1 MANEPTRLAI
11 PRLIWDSLEM
21 ALKGESRRLVKDI
34 AKTLGQDETELWK
47 EVSKTTLS
55 VYLADLT
62 EPTDETYTCQ
72 AYNLTAQVQK
82 ICKKP
87 VIFGHRVCPEHVNSL
102 GKKPSAALPMY
113 RRLQYYDEDDSVEK
127 ECYLNPATNELI
139 DKETLLKIG
148 IWNTHTQTALID
160 SIA

>member
-1 MANEPTRLAI
+1 MSNEPTRFAI

-21 ALKGESRRLVKDI
+21 ALKGESRRLVKEI
-34 AKTLGQDETELWK
+34 AKTLGQDEQELWK

-55 VYLADLT
+55 VYLADMT

-72 AYNLTAQVQK
+72 AYNLSAQVQK
-82 ICKKP
+82 LCKKP
-87 VIFGHRVCPEHVNSL
+87 VIFGQRVCPEHIHSL
-102 GKKPSAALPMY
+102 GAKPSAALPMY
-113 RRLQYYDEDDSVEK
+113 RRLQYFDEDVAEQK

-148 IWNTHTQTALID
+148 TWDTRTQTAMID
-160 SIA
+160 CG